1 MIALLL
7 AVAAQ
12 AAPATGPGP
21 APSTPVLGAIGRQQ
35 LPAKGCAA
43 YLWSAADRQ
52 LVAMATADPA
62 TIRIAIG
69 GKTIDLARNAGTG
82 TGVGQGVLGFA
93 AAAEYRRDDLTARLT
108 MDVVQQDGLTAGAKV
123 PTGSLQVDRPGQDG
137 IVVPVAGLIGCR
149 A

>member
-12 AAPATGPGP
+12 AVPITPVPAQP
-21 APSTPVLGAIGRQQ
+21 AAATPVLGAIGQQ
-35 LPAKGCAA
+35 KLPAKGCAA

-62 TIRIAIG
+62 MIRISVG
-69 GKTIDLARNAGTG
+69 GRTIDLARSSAGDG
-82 TGVGQGVLGFA
+82 PGKLGFA
-93 AAAEYRRDDLTARLT
+93 DQAEYRGTDVTARLT
-108 MDVVQQDGLTAGAKV
+108 MDIVQQEGLSAGAKV
-123 PTGSLQVDRPGQDG
+123 PTGSLQVDRVGQDG